1 MTAQGS
7 TAFEASIGF
16 DSAVAL
22 THLRARDPALARLID
37 AVGPFRL
44 RPEPAASLFLAL
56 AEAIVYQQLTAKTA
70 GTIFARVR
78 ALFPGTAEGPT
89 PRELLRVSD
98 AALRAAGL
106 SGSKLASLRD
116 LARRADGG
124 ELPSWAEVQGMEDEA
139 IIARLSEVRGIGRW
153 TAQMLLIFRLGRP
166 DVLPADDYG
175 IRKGF
180 ARAFRRRELPAPS
193 DVEKRGVRWK
203 PYRTVASWYL
213 WRALERPRDNAANQ
227 RSKA

>member
-7 TAFEASIGF
+7 TAFEASIGY

-78 ALFPGTAEGPT
+78 A
-89 PRELLRVSD
+89 
-98 AALRAAGL
+98 
-106 SGSKLASLRD
+106 
-116 LARRADGG
+116 
-124 ELPSWAEVQGMEDEA
+124 
-139 IIARLSEVRGIGRW
+139 RG
-153 TAQMLLIFRLGRP
+153 
-166 DVLPADDYG
+166 
-175 IRKGF
+175 
-180 ARAFRRRELPAPS
+180 
-193 DVEKRGVRWK
+193 
-203 PYRTVASWYL
+203 
-213 WRALERPRDNAANQ
+213 
-227 RSKA
+227 